1 LARRLP
7 SNDLPFAISD
17 LQDTFEQ
24 IGSTFLNPRQL
35 GRKSYDDLWRLD
47 ARQCLARTSNEA

>member
-1 LARRLP
+1 
-7 SNDLPFAISD
+7 

-35 GRKSYDDLWRLD
+35 GRKSYDDLRRLD
-47 ARQCLARTSNEA
+47 ARQYLARTSNEA